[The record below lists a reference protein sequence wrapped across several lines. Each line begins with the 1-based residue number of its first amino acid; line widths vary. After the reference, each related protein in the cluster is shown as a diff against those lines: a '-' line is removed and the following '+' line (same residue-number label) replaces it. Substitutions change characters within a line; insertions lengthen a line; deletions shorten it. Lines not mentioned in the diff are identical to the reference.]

1 MIYAL
6 NNVLLLEDPSN
17 RYEKA
22 MQYNKRFN
30 SLIQKL
36 VSQKG
41 KPSKI
46 KKPVS
51 SKRINE
57 V

>member
-6 NNVLLLEDPSN
+6 NNVLLFENQSN
-17 RYEKA
+17 RLEKA

-36 VSQKG
+36 TSQKG
-41 KPSKI
+41 KPSKV
-46 KKPVS
+46 KKMVS
-51 SKRINE
+51 SKTLA
-57 V
+57 